1 MSFSYEKA
9 KGQLLEEQ
17 TKLIEQVGQLENSK
31 YESIG
36 YSNHM
41 ADDAT
46 EAFDQAVDVALKRK
60 LEGSLEEVEQA
71 LKKFDKGTYGLCE
84 TCGGRIERARL
95 EILPQAMY
103 CLACQERHEHS

>member
-9 KGQLLEEQ
+9 RIQLLEEQ
-17 TKLIEQVGQLENSK
+17 TELVEQLEQLENSK

-46 EAFDQAVDVALKRK
+46 DAFDQAVDAALKRG
-60 LEGSLEEVEQA
+60 LDASLEEVQRA

-84 TCGGRIERARL
+84 TCGARIERARL
-95 EILPQAMY
+95 EVLPQAKY
-103 CLACQERHEHS
+103 CLDCQERHEHS

>member
-9 KGQLLEEQ
+9 KEQLLEEQ
-17 TKLIEQVGQLENSK
+17 GKLVEQIGQLENSK

-60 LEGSLEEVEQA
+60 LEGSLEGVEQA

-95 EILPQAMY
+95 EILPQARY
-103 CLACQERHEHS
+103 CLDCQERHEQS

>member
-1 MSFSYEKA
+1 MSFSYERA
-9 KGQLLEEQ
+9 KEQLLEEQ
-17 TKLIEQVGQLENSK
+17 GKLVEQVEQLENSK

-60 LEGSLEEVEQA
+60 LDGSLEEVEEA

-84 TCGGRIERARL
+84 TCGARIERARL
-95 EILPQAMY
+95 EILPQARY
-103 CLACQERHEHS
+103 CLGCQERHEHS

>member
-9 KGQLLEEQ
+9 KEQLLEEQ
-17 TKLIEQVGQLENSK
+17 SKLVEQVEQLENSK

-46 EAFDQAVDVALKRK
+46 EAFDQAVDVALKRT
-60 LEGSLEEVEQA
+60 LEGSMEEVEQA
-71 LKKFDKGTYGLCE
+71 LGKFDKGTYGLCE

-95 EILPQAMY
+95 EILPQARY
-103 CLACQERHEHS
+103 CLERHGHC

>member
-17 TKLIEQVGQLENSK
+17 TKLVEQLQQLENSK

-46 EAFDQAVDVALKRK
+46 DAFDQAVDVALKRK
-60 LEGSLEEVEQA
+60 LDSSLEEVERA
-71 LKKFDKGTYGLCE
+71 LGKFDKGTYGLCE
-84 TCGGRIERARL
+84 TCGARIERARL
-95 EILPQAMY
+95 EVLPQAKY
-103 CLACQERHEHS
+103 CLDCQERHEHS